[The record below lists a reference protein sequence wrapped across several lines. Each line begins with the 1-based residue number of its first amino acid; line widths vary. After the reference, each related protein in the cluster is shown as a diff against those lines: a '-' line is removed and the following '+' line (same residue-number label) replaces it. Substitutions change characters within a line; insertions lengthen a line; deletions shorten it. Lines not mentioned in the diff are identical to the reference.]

1 MTNIQHLS
9 LPQMFIEPSEYK
21 DAVIVYPRK
30 GERLLQGVV
39 IFCSQSVLNVI
50 RILNQSPIQNEWDVE
65 FVESYMKRF
74 L

>member
-1 MTNIQHLS
+1 MTDIQHLS
-9 LPQMFIEPSEYK
+9 LPQMFIEPSAYPHS
-21 DAVIVYPRK
+21 VIVYPRK

-50 RILNQSPIQNEWDVE
+50 RILNQSSTQNEWDVE

>member
-21 DAVIVYPRK
+21 DSVIVYPRK

-50 RILNQSPIQNEWDVE
+50 RILNQSSIQNEWDVE

>member
-9 LPQMFIEPSEYK
+9 LPQMFIEPSEYE

-50 RILNQSPIQNEWDVE
+50 RILNESPIRNEWDVE

>member
-1 MTNIQHLS
+1 MVDIQHLS
-9 LPQMFIEPSEYK
+9 LPHMFIEPSEYK
-21 DAVIVYPRK
+21 DSVIVYPRK

-50 RILNQSPIQNEWDVE
+50 RILNESPVKHEWDVE
-65 FVESYMKRF
+65 FVESYMRRF